1 MVGWGQSSR
10 VYRLDVSVG
19 GLRKV
24 RSSSGLLMAP
34 ACPMVLLTRRFAEN
48 KIKKT
53 PTRIIKASG
62 WNIWVHT
69 NTVGML
75 ATFDV
80 C

>member
-10 VYRLDVSVG
+10 VYRLNVSVG

-24 RSSSGLLMAP
+24 RSTSGLLMAP
-34 ACPMVLLTRRFAEN
+34 ACLMFLLTRRFAE
-48 KIKKT
+48 KKKKKT
-53 PTRIIKASG
+53 PARIIKASG
-62 WNIWVHT
+62 WNIWVYT
-69 NTVGML
+69 NKVGML